1 VCTCGGCSF
10 ILTDDQDIELNER
23 LDSPLGPMRH
33 TKTLM
38 QQAGALGTHSY
49 VNVPICCPSRSN
61 ILSGRYAHNI
71 RDSQYEPFPPAGTD
85 ASGLPGHSCGDEPIE
100 KVTCEPA
107 SPKCL
112 PCGCMRMNVSS
123 LGEFPEQTYPVYL
136 KRAGCECR
144 ASLCPSQST
153 VCCGRSRCC
162 VSQLVVSTGAA
173 GLDQHLLQYDAD
185 NTAYFGKY
193 LNPPAM
199 TKYCRNETL
208 GPLTGGWP
216 SGWDT
221 FYGVSPTAHFHR
233 SKSISFVHD

>member
-1 VCTCGGCSF
+1 
-10 ILTDDQDIELNER
+10 
-23 LDSPLGPMRH
+23 MRH

-71 RDSQYEPFPPAGTD
+71 RDNHYEPFPPAGTD

-136 KRAGCECR
+136 KRAGCKFR
-144 ASLCPSQST
+144 A
-153 VCCGRSRCC
+153 
-162 VSQLVVSTGAA
+162 LVLWIV
-173 GLDQHLLQYDAD
+173 
-185 NTAYFGKY
+185 
-193 LNPPAM
+193 
-199 TKYCRNETL
+199 
-208 GPLTGGWP
+208 
-216 SGWDT
+216 
-221 FYGVSPTAHFHR
+221 
-233 SKSISFVHD
+233 

>member
-1 VCTCGGCSF
+1 M

-71 RDSQYEPFPPAGTD
+71 RDSHYEPFPPSGTD
-85 ASGLPGHSCGDEPIE
+85 ASGVPGHSCGDEPIE
-100 KVTCEPA
+100 KVTCKA
-107 SPKCL
+107 GTPKCL

-136 KRAGCECR
+136 KRAGCESRSRPPIR
-144 ASLCPSQST
+144 APQFVCCCPWQKPVPGFT
-153 VCCGRSRCC
+153 VCGNPLPTSHEKCRQHRVLRQVFEPSRDDK
-162 VSQLVVSTGAA
+162 VLPQRNSGPADWRLAYWMGHILWS
-173 GLDQHLLQYDAD
+173 DA
-185 NTAYFGKY
+185 NRRIFRK
-193 LNPPAM
+193 
-199 TKYCRNETL
+199 RN
-208 GPLTGGWP
+208 
-216 SGWDT
+216 S
-221 FYGVSPTAHFHR
+221 R
-233 SKSISFVHD
+233 